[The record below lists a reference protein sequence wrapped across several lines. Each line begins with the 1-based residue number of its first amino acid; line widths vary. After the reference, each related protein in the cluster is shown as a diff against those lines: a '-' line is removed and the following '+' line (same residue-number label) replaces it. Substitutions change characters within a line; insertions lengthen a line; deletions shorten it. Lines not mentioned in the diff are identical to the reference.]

1 VRKLSRPVFK
11 LPELPLAQ
19 IERRV
24 RLLTAGGRWSTHLS
38 GTARRSLR
46 WLIFDGILANISDAI
61 INAYQSIY
69 LMALG
74 ASRAQLGAL
83 DALANLS
90 MPVAMVPGARLAA
103 RARQYKWL
111 VVIPAAISRLLLL
124 GLVLLPGLIAPSQV
138 ILLGIAI
145 VVLRNFLNNLLNPA
159 WTAMMGS
166 IVPLEWRGRYFSTRN
181 IFMGAAAFIALMAVG
196 QLIDRVGTPVGYQWA
211 LAVAMVMGL
220 GSNYAFSRVDEA
232 PHSVLTYPGTKQIPL
247 WQQLRL
253 HKHFIALCV
262 ATGLW
267 NFGQRIAGP
276 FFYVFFADELKASAY
291 LVGLSSAAATLSA
304 LPGQRI
310 FGVLNDRKGAHWVQL
325 LTGLIIPTVPLLWSV
340 MTQPWQAIPVE
351 ILSGFVWAGYNL
363 AALNLLLEMT
373 PDEGR
378 PSFVA
383 VYQAA
388 AGLGMA
394 LGAGVGGWIAEVQ
407 GYRAVFF
414 ASAAGRL
421 FAALFFAVLFRKRP
435 PAMSAVGSGVQPV
448 DEVVPETPGAAV
460 EVQGG
465 SVDQEEG

>member
-1 VRKLSRPVFK
+1 M
-11 LPELPLAQ
+11 PELPLKQ
-19 IERRV
+19 VERRV
-24 RLLTAGGRWSTHLS
+24 RLLSAGGRWSTNLS
-38 GTARRSLR
+38 RTARRSLR
-46 WLIFDGILANISDAI
+46 WLIFDGIFANISDAI

-69 LMALG
+69 LLALG

-111 VVIPAAISRLLLL
+111 VVIPAVISRMLLL
-124 GLVLLPGLIAPSQV
+124 GLALLPGLIAPSQV

-145 VVLRNFLNNLLNPA
+145 VVLRAFLNNLLNPA

-181 IFMGAAAFIALMAVG
+181 IFMGAAAFLALMAVG
-196 QLIDRVGTPVGYQWA
+196 QLIDQVGTPAGYQWA
-211 LAVAMVMGL
+211 LAVAMIMGL
-220 GSNYAFSRVDEA
+220 GSNYAFSRIEETPHA
-232 PHSVLTYPGTKQIPL
+232 PAAQPGVRQTPL
-247 WQQLRL
+247 WQQLRH
-253 HKHFIALCV
+253 HKHFIALCA

-267 NFGQRIAGP
+267 NFAQRIAGP
-276 FFYVFFADELKASAY
+276 FFYVFYADELKASAY
-291 LVGLSSAAATLSA
+291 LVGLSSAAATLAA
-304 LPGQRI
+304 LPGQRL

-340 MTQPWQAIPVE
+340 MSQPWQAVPIE
-351 ILSGFVWAGYNL
+351 IVSGFIWAGYNL

-394 LGAGVGGWIAEVQ
+394 LGAGVGGWIAQVQ
-407 GYRAVFF
+407 GYRAVFLV
-414 ASAAGRL
+414 SAAGRL
-421 FAALFFAVLFRKRP
+421 FAALFFAALFRERP
-435 PAMSAVGSGVQPV
+435 PAMSAVASGVQPL
-448 DEVVPETPGAAV
+448 EEAVPETPGTAA
-460 EVQGG
+460 EAQGG